1 MAENNVN
8 GEIVPEVK
16 APEVDTSAK
25 IEIPKEAVTAPAAV
39 AVPVAPVESP
49 APTADP
55 KAAAAAKKAEDKAT
69 KKAADK
75 AAKAEAKQ
83 NKKSEK
89 KVKKTAEAL
98 AKIDQCPKEYKPV
111 STGTYFWT
119 GFLCLLPVIGLI
131 ITIIMSIIPRNKNI
145 KNFVRAI
152 LIADA
157 ICIILFLIMA
167 IVAVTVG
174 GNQVADLMWP
184 FAQFAEDMASALGI

>member
-16 APEVDTSAK
+16 APVDTSAK
-25 IEIPKEAVTAPAAV
+25 IEIPKDAVTAPASV
-39 AVPVAPVESP
+39 AVPVAPVE
-49 APTADP
+49 APVVDP
-55 KAAAAAKKAEDKAT
+55 KASAAAKKADDKAA

-119 GFLCLLPVIGLI
+119 GFLCLLPAIGII
-131 ITIIMSIIPRNKNI
+131 ITIIMSIVPRNKNI

-157 ICIILFLIMA
+157 ICIILFLIMS
-167 IVAVTVG
+167 IITVAFG
-174 GNQVADLMWP
+174 GNQVADLIWP
-184 FAQFAEDMASALGI
+184 FAQFVEDMASALGL